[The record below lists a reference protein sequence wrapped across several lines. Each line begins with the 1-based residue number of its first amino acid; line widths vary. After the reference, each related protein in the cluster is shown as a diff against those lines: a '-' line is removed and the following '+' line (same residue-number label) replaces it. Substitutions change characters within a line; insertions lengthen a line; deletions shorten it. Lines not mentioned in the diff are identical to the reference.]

1 VLVHGTASSPAR
13 WAELVN
19 ELNGD
24 PQISQRFQI
33 WLFIYDSGRGVGYS
47 AGRLRKALTNTL
59 HELDPENKD
68 PALQQMIV
76 MGHSQGGLLTKL
88 TAIDS
93 GTKFWDLISKKPFDQ
108 IKLSPESTEFI
119 QQSVFYTPLPFVKR
133 LVFIST
139 PQHGA
144 MLAAS
149 QIVTGLV
156 AKLVTLPLTIVKTTA
171 QMAEMAAAS
180 GDEKLATMLS
190 RPQTSIDSM
199 NANNPILQTLASIP
213 VPANIPA
220 HSIIAVEGDGP
231 IEEGDDG
238 VVAYKSAHIDEAVS
252 ELVVRWG
259 HSCQDQ
265 PETIEEIRRILL
277 EHLATVK

>member
-1 VLVHGTASSPAR
+1 
-13 WAELVN
+13 
-19 ELNGD
+19 
-24 PQISQRFQI
+24 
-33 WLFIYDSGRGVGYS
+33 
-47 AGRLRKALTNTL
+47 
-59 HELDPENKD
+59 
-68 PALQQMIV
+68 
-76 MGHSQGGLLTKL
+76 
-88 TAIDS
+88 
-93 GTKFWDLISKKPFDQ
+93 
-108 IKLSPESTEFI
+108 
-119 QQSVFYTPLPFVKR
+119 
-133 LVFIST
+133 
-139 PQHGA
+139 